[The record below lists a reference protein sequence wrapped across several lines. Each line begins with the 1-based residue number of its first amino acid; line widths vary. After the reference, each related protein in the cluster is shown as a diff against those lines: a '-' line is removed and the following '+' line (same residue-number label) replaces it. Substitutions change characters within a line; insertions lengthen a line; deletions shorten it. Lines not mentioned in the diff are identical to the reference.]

1 MRGLDFLR
9 AVVFLSLCSGYVQAA
24 EKNEEKK
31 TGYFLYANAVGEK
44 GWSFLVLDGEDIN
57 PKGMEPGY
65 RSSWVSFAAGEHELQ
80 FEHQPLG
87 LVDSKVKLQP
97 GGLHAFITYSDVEA
111 QDDRG
116 RPPRPILAVM
126 ELRCDLVIPKG
137 ERRGSRLIVVNLTPA
152 PVLRVRIGE
161 EVTEVPRS
169 QETVIGVSR
178 IGGVVEV
185 GVLPSAG
192 LPESTTTPASEG
204 VDPGSVDDSVFDQ
217 SLNFED
223 AGNRFVVFYI
233 GVQNVVQS
241 LVFDDIGMLPGGTE

>member
-1 MRGLDFLR
+1 MKGPDFLS
-9 AVVFLSLCSGYVQAA
+9 AAVFLGLCSGYAQAA
-24 EKNEEKK
+24 DKNEEKK
-31 TGYFLYANAVGEK
+31 MGYFLYANAVGEK

-57 PKGMEPGY
+57 PKGMESGY
-65 RSSWVSFAAGEHELQ
+65 RSSWVSFASGEHELQ

-87 LVDSKVKLQP
+87 LVDTKVKLQP
-97 GGLHAFITYSDVEA
+97 GGLHAFITYSDFKT
-111 QDDRG
+111 QDERG
-116 RPPRPILAVM
+116 RPPRPILAVK

-137 ERRGSRLIVVNLTPA
+137 ERRGSRLVVVNLTPA

-178 IGGVVEV
+178 MGGVVEV

-192 LPESTTTPASEG
+192 LPEATTAPRSEG
-204 VDPGSVDDSVFDQ
+204 VDPVRVDDSVFDQ

-223 AGNRFVVFYI
+223 AGNRFVVFYV
-233 GVQNVVQS
+233 GVQNVLQS
-241 LVFDDIGMLPGGTE
+241 LVFDDVGME